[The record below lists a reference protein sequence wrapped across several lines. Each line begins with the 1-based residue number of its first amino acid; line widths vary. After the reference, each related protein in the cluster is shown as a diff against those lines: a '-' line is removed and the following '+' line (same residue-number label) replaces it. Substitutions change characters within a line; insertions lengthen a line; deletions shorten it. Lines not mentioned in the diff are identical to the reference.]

1 MYLVKAV
8 PAAARNNNNNK
19 QPLLKKH
26 LNGETLVPTY
36 MVIILIFLNLIA
48 SSKFNVVSLRYF
60 YHWKECKMLF
70 KRLIYAQSNF
80 ARHNKH
86 DLRSGLIGF
95 KS

>member
-8 PAAARNNNNNK
+8 SAAARKKNNNK

-26 LNGETLVPTY
+26 LNGETL
-36 MVIILIFLNLIA
+36 VIILIFLNLIA